1 MARDTKNLFNNASKN
16 TASFYTFEDTKYGN
30 SFAPSPAE
38 DWETEESGGG
48 IIDAIKKAAGKFST
62 GYGNRLDA
70 YNAYLNTLK
79 RLDVGI
85 KRLPGRVDAQQ
96 SFKRPGVPS
105 TAIRG
110 TSFEDKLSEW
120 EGRMKRFAVARY
132 YAQLGKK

>member
-1 MARDTKNLFNNASKN
+1 MARDIKNLFNNASKN
-16 TASFYTFEDTKYGN
+16 TASFYTFTHPDTDETFDGTEGVFK
-30 SFAPSPAE
+30 
-38 DWETEESGGG
+38 TEESGGG
-48 IIDAIKKAAGKFST
+48 IIDAIKKAAGKFSS

-96 SFKRPGVPS
+96 AFKKPGVPS

-120 EGRMKRFAVARY
+120 ESRMRRFSFARY
-132 YAQLGKK
+132 YAELGKK